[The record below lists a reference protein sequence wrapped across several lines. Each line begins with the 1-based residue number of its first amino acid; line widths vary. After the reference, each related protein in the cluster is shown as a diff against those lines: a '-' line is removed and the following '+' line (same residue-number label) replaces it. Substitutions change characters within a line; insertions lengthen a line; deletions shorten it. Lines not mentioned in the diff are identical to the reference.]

1 MDTREREREKEM
13 RREEAMEKKE
23 ADLGGKAKERVLR
36 KWGEK
41 SGKSL
46 TAVTKEMGQ
55 LGRRHGTN
63 EGRNGI
69 KNKAW

>member
-1 MDTREREREKEM
+1 
-13 RREEAMEKKE
+13 MEKKE